1 MCSLN
6 SSAIRRGEGRGGE
19 RGRGRKGSYGVE
31 STENL
36 LDRSCILADLTLASL
51 LYSQSVLNWS
61 HMLLQSTKSTNQLS
75 Y

>member
-1 MCSLN
+1 M
-6 SSAIRRGEGRGGE
+6 GRGKG
-19 RGRGRKGSYGVE
+19 GGGRKGSYGVE

-51 LYSQSVLNWS
+51 LSSQSVLNWS
-61 HMLLQSTKSTNQLS
+61 HMLSQSTESTNQLS